1 MVSAT
6 CLNFPAFKQ
15 SDNLYMH
22 RCIQTGST
30 TTTRSSRFIRSLHS
44 GNVCVDMHRC
54 VQTGS
59 TTITRSPRFI
69 HCAQETS
76 VYLLQVMM
84 CRISH
89 SKLLITGERD
99 SWSCKDQAPET
110 DGSIKQK
117 VCIVIHVTLKLNVYM
132 SHNIFTIVLSQL
144 GVVNVPSASAFKTND
159 VCLSPPKTNDV
170 RSWTINY
177 TFCPETLVRSLA

>member
-30 TTTRSSRFIRSLHS
+30 TTTHSSRFIRSLRS

-59 TTITRSPRFI
+59 TTTTQSPRFI

-99 SWSCKDQAPET
+99 SGSCKDQEPGT
-110 DGSIKQK
+110 DGSAKQH

-144 GVVNVPSASAFKTND
+144 GIVNVPSASAFKTND

-170 RSWTINY
+170 RSWAINY